1 MAKGLCTFLSKTFW
15 LSLLLGTVSINS
27 HAEELYPWQLAGDSL
42 LLFKGT
48 TYR

>member
-27 HAEELYPWQLAGDSL
+27 HAEELYPWQLAGDYCS
-42 LLFKGT
+42 KGL
-48 TYR
+48 RIVIQ